1 MTQKYNIYYTK
12 LSIIFFSFLS
22 LLEFT
27 NFHKLKYKSFQIK
40 TRKFT
45 KNFEYHNYQREYLTE
60 KIKQYAGYELSNNE
74 AYFLNGI
81 IRKFKPNH
89 CLELGVSRGGSSIII
104 LNALKDINNSFL
116 VSLDINENCYNN
128 KNEKTGY
135 AVNKYF
141 PELAIN
147 KWQLF
152 TGRQPHI
159 FLSKLKMKFDFLFL
173 DTVHYAPGEMINFI
187 EVLPFLE
194 ENTIVVLH
202 DIIFHLPSLNYYN
215 QKDTK
220 IHPSQIYLISS
231 LIGEKIILASKNNN
245 IENIGA
251 VILYPNQEKYYL
263 NYFLLLLSP
272 WNYIPNDTFIDELIK
287 FVKTYYKKEIYISL
301 FNRSIEE
308 NKLYIKKYELL
319 LRQFKKY

>member
-40 TRKFT
+40 NRKFT

-60 KIKQYAGYELSNNE
+60 KIKKYAGYELSNNE

-272 WNYIPNDTFIDELIK
+272 WNYLPKDTFIDELIK

-308 NKLYIKKYELL
+308 NKLYIKKYEFL

>member
-40 TRKFT
+40 TRKFI

-60 KIKQYAGYELSNNE
+60 KIKKYAGYELSNNE

-272 WNYIPNDTFIDELIK
+272 WNYLPNDTFIDELIK

>member
-1 MTQKYNIYYTK
+1 MKE
-12 LSIIFFSFLS
+12 IF
-22 LLEFT
+22 
-27 NFHKLKYKSFQIK
+27 
-40 TRKFT
+40 
-45 KNFEYHNYQREYLTE
+45 
-60 KIKQYAGYELSNNE
+60 KIST
-74 AYFLNGI
+74 I
-81 IRKFKPNH
+81 
-89 CLELGVSRGGSSIII
+89 
-104 LNALKDINNSFL
+104 NSFL

-308 NKLYIKKYELL
+308 NKLYIKKYEFL
-319 LRQFKKY
+319 LRQFKKF